1 MERMKWSTCIFA
13 LMLVACGN
21 EQERTA
27 ERALRSGSALFHAE
41 RYVAADS
48 TYATAPFDARTVYNR
63 GNSNHRSGHWNEA
76 IGHYRDAIA
85 MDSLRGLRSSAFY
98 NLGTTQ
104 LTEALHADT
113 SVGTNNEIL
122 GKIVVDGPDIAA
134 KVSQFV
140 LRDSLQREISRLEA
154 LIDSSL
160 AQAQDSYKEALRRT
174 PGDDDARFNLTYVRR
189 LMAQRVK
196 EGRGDGG
203 KGKDDKQQELSAK
216 AKLIMQRADELVEA
230 YKFQEALQVLQD
242 GLKQDPSLQAKK
254 EYMDKLNTVTKAAA
268 AK

>member
-1 MERMKWSTCIFA
+1 MKWLPYISA
-13 LMLVACGN
+13 LTLVACTS
-21 EQERTA
+21 EQERSA
-27 ERALRSGSALFHAE
+27 ERALRLGSALYHAG

-48 TYATAPFDARTVYNR
+48 TYAMAPSDARTLYNR
-63 GNSNHRSGHWNEA
+63 GNSNYRSGAWNEA

-85 MDSLRGLRSSAFY
+85 VDSLLSAQSSTYY

-113 SVGTNNEIL
+113 SVGTTNGTL
-122 GKIVVDGPDIAA
+122 GKITVDGSDIAT

-140 LRDSLQREISRLEA
+140 LRDSLQREVIRLEA

-160 AQAQDSYKEALRRT
+160 AQAEDNYKAALRRT
-174 PGDDDARFNLTYVRR
+174 PEDDDARYNLTYVRR
-189 LMAQRVK
+189 SMAQRVK

-230 YKFQEALQVLQD
+230 YKFQEALQVLED